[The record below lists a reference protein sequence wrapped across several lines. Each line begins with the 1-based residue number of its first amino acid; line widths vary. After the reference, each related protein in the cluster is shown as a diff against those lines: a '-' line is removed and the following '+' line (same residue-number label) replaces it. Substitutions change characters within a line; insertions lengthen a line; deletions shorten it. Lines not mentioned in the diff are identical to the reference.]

1 MSLTAWA
8 ILGAGC
14 DAQTSNPRDAAAA
27 GGAPPAVAAP
37 PGPLQVGGGVS
48 DPDARLFYQRRGGKS
63 AWTPAQAKALTNS
76 FADARR
82 HGLNPAAF
90 AVKRTS
96 GDDPDQQDLAL
107 TLAAFRYARAL
118 AFGFVDPR
126 RIEKVFTLEPNR
138 IDLAAGL
145 EQALA
150 KADVPRWLTSLPPSD
165 SEYQA
170 LSAAYLAAA
179 DVAAFI
185 KDPVARCQTPAE
197 PSAPVPATPAQSPPP
212 EAAPSQSPSPPAQ
225 PEQSVSPAQSA
236 PAQGA
241 APSQEATVQSPIPNA
256 APEQAASAP
265 APPTT
270 AGLSRGYR
278 ARQLAANLERRR
290 WLNRSPAA
298 TRIDVNT
305 ASCTVVYLRS
315 GTDPWAARMVCGKIG
330 HETPSIQGS
339 FHRLVANPPWRVP
352 MDIARREI
360 FTKGRGY
367 MRREQMHVVNG
378 RVVQRPGPHNSLGS
392 VKFDVDDP
400 YEIYLHDTPSKSLFA
415 LPERHKSHGCVRV
428 QNAVGLARL
437 IAQQNGRLDAF
448 NKALAS
454 GKTGSVDI
462 GEAIPVRLLYHTAFA
477 DEAGQITFAPDTY
490 GWNDKLATALGLG
503 PAQAAAHRDEPD
515 VDVGP

>member
-14 DAQTSNPRDAAAA
+14 DTQTSDSQRGAAA
-27 GGAPPAVAAP
+27 GGAPPTAAAP
-37 PGPLQVGGGVS
+37 PGPLQVAGGVS

-63 AWTPAQAKALTNS
+63 AWTPDQAKALTNS
-76 FADARR
+76 FGDARR
-82 HGLNPAAF
+82 HGLNPAVF
-90 AVKRTS
+90 AVKRRPS
-96 GDDPDQQDLAL
+96 DDPDHQDLAL

-118 AFGFVDPR
+118 AFGFVDPKK
-126 RIEKVFTLEPNR
+126 IEKVFTLEPNR
-138 IDLAAGL
+138 VDLAAGL
-145 EQALA
+145 EQAIA
-150 KADVPRWLTSLPPSD
+150 TGDVSRWLASLPPSD

-179 DVAAFI
+179 DVTAAI
-185 KDPVARCQTPAE
+185 EDPVARCQSPGEPTPPAESTPAQAA
-197 PSAPVPATPAQSPPP
+197 PSQSPPP

-225 PEQSVSPAQSA
+225 GASPSLGA
-236 PAQGA
+236 P
-241 APSQEATVQSPIPNA
+241 VQSPIPNP
-256 APEQAASAP
+256 PEQAA
-265 APPTT
+265 APPTAP
-270 AGLSRGYR
+270 AGLSRAYR

-305 ASCTVVYLRS
+305 ASCTVVYLKP
-315 GTDPWAARMVCGKIG
+315 GNDPWAARMVCGKVG

-367 MRREQMHVVNG
+367 MQREQMHVVNG
-378 RVVQRPGPHNSLGS
+378 TVVQRPGPHNSLGI

-415 LPERHKSHGCVRV
+415 LPERHRSHGCVRV

-437 IAQQNGRLDAF
+437 IAQQNGRLDVF

-462 GEAIPVRLLYHTAFA
+462 GQAIPVRLLYHTAFA
-477 DEAGQITFAPDTY
+477 DEDGRITFAPDAY
-490 GWNDKLATALGLG
+490 GWNDKLAIALGLG
-503 PAQAAAHRDEPD
+503 PALSAAQRDEPD
-515 VDVGP
+515 VDLGP